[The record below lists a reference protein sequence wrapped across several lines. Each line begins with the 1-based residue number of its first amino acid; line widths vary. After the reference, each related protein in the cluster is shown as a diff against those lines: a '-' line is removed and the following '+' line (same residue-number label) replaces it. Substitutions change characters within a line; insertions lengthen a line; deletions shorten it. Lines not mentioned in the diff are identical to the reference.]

1 MKPSTP
7 AQGAKQRGFTLIEIL
22 LAVIIFA
29 LLMLATFQ
37 LFDSVLKTNERS
49 ETQFLQQNQLNI
61 GWSIMLQDLLQV
73 RSRTHRD
80 IQGDIRSAYETTQE
94 YHAIFT
100 RGGLPPITG
109 VTPGGMQLVAY
120 EFDKEKSQ
128 INRLT
133 WPALDLANDSEP
145 FIQPLMANVKAFTIE
160 HLTRDNDW
168 SEVWPPTNSG
178 ADRIAVTNELP
189 RMLRITIIFN
199 DEREFLRLVP
209 GPTRV

>member
-1 MKPSTP
+1 MQPNTSI
-7 AQGAKQRGFTLIEIL
+7 QHAKQRGFTLIEIL
-22 LAVIIFA
+22 LAVMIFA
-29 LLMLATFQ
+29 MLMLATFQ

-49 ETQFLQQNQLNI
+49 ETQFVQQNQLNI
-61 GWSIMLQDLLQV
+61 GWSIILQDLLQM

-80 IQGDIRSAYETTQE
+80 IQGDLRSAYETTQE

-120 EFDKEKSQ
+120 EFDKEKNQ

-145 FIQPLMANVKAFTIE
+145 FVQPLVANVKEFTIE
-160 HLTRDNDW
+160 HLTKDNDW
-168 SEVWPPTNSG
+168 SEVWPPTDSG
-178 ADRIAVTNELP
+178 ASSTVVTAELP

-209 GPTRV
+209 GPTSV